1 MESFKIGLLAVT
13 YVLVAT
19 VSGICISRLF
29 LPTSPTAYTGSCI
42 HPLVNGGA
50 LFNVKSATWEDGKL
64 GVTPDNGPPAYITG
78 ALCILKAVDKP

>member
-1 MESFKIGLLAVT
+1 MNLAGGVVSACV
-13 YVLVAT
+13 VLVLGVLLMLT
-19 VSGICISRLF
+19 FRIT
-29 LPTSPTAYTGSCI
+29 PKTYTGSCI
-42 HPLVNGGA
+42 HPLVDGGA